1 MTGRTHDLAAL
12 TTLTVFLTYE
22 PLIRMSLATAVVVGV
37 MCAIG
42 GVTPDLDQPTADLWR
57 KIPAGSVLGHI
68 VSPLLGHHRMIS
80 HSLVGMGLAGWG
92 LSFILGYVHKFLL
105 VDMHLVWWAFMFGYA
120 SHLVMDTITKEG
132 VPWLF
137 PIPVRMGLPPFKLLR
152 VTTGSFVETLGV
164 FPGLLLVNGYLIYMH
179 YGKFLEFI
187 TRYVTR

>member
-1 MTGRTHDLAAL
+1 
-12 TTLTVFLTYE
+12 
-22 PLIRMSLATAVVVGV
+22 
-37 MCAIG
+37 
-42 GVTPDLDQPTADLWR
+42 
-57 KIPAGSVLGHI
+57 
-68 VSPLLGHHRMIS
+68 
-80 HSLVGMGLAGWG
+80 
-92 LSFILGYVHKFLL
+92 
-105 VDMHLVWWAFMFGYA
+105 
-120 SHLVMDTITKEG
+120 MDTITKEG